1 MGDSEAVVPV
11 TWQAMPGLEGA
22 VGPCRSRCPWLR
34 WSVMSTSPARKP
46 FWSTSKRYRFDDPQG
61 KFGVLYAG
69 DSIETSFAESVIHE
83 RAVFQKGAYVV
94 ELPRLPR
101 PAAGLVQQREDGADV
116 CRFERRAHEGARDEQ
131 RVSAS
136 YADAQRLPRAIDQAS
151 PGCNGIRFVSRQ
163 HKRRHAMAISER
175 SALTRRAT
183 RELTGPEQT
192 TICATFNV
200 RLI

>member
-94 ELPRLPR
+94 ELSRLPW
-101 PAAGLVQQREDGADV
+101 PVWYDNAKTELTFADLSDAHMKALGMNNASQRATLTLSD
-116 CRFERRAHEGARDEQ
+116 CRGR
-131 RVSAS
+131 
-136 YADAQRLPRAIDQAS
+136 
-151 PGCNGIRFVSRQ
+151 
-163 HKRRHAMAISER
+163 
-175 SALTRRAT
+175 LTRRA
-183 RELTGPEQT
+183 PV
-192 TICATFNV
+192 ATAFV
-200 RLI
+200 S